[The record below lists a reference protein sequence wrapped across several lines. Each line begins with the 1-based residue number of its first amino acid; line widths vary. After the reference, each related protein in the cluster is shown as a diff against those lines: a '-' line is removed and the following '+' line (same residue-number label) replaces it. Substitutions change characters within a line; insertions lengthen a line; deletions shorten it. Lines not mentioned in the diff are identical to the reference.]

1 MKYFISSL
9 LFLTILSFLLIAA
22 TTHRNQK
29 PEFGL
34 PNDESSSIRVM
45 TFNLRLDTPSD
56 SSNAWPHRK
65 EMVAQTMRFHK
76 ADFVGIQ
83 EGLPHQLDQL
93 DEMLPYFD
101 RIGVGRNTPDDPG
114 EYSAIYYKKD
124 KFELIDDDTFWLSQ
138 TPDEVASVGWDAA
151 LPRIVTWGK
160 FRDTRSGKTF
170 FVFNTHFD
178 HIGEKARAE
187 SASLIL
193 DKIEEIAGEEPVVVT
208 GDFNTTEN
216 DSPYKILTGTMGNHS
231 NVLED
236 GFYESEYGHHGPTS
250 TWNGF
255 EEILPNRRI
264 DFIFT
269 NEGFD
274 VIQHATI
281 ADQKDGRFPS
291 DHLPVVADVEFAEE

>member
-1 MKYFISSL
+1 MKSVGYSL
-9 LFLTILSFLLIAA
+9 IFLIVVSFFLTAASTKMNKKGGAGLTLSDL
-22 TTHRNQK
+22 N
-29 PEFGL
+29 
-34 PNDESSSIRVM
+34 SIRVM
-45 TFNLRLDTPSD
+45 TFNLRLDTPTD

-65 EMVAQTMRFHK
+65 EMVAKTMRYHK

-83 EGLPHQLDQL
+83 EGLPHQLEQL

-101 RIGVGRNTPDDPG
+101 RIGVGRNTSDDPG

-124 KFELIDDDTFWLSQ
+124 RFELIDDDTFWLSE

-151 LPRIVTWGK
+151 LPRIVTWGE
-160 FRDTRSGKTF
+160 FRDTRSGETF

-193 DKIEEIAGEEPVVVT
+193 EKINEIAGDAPAVVT

-216 DSPYKILTGTMGNHS
+216 DAPYKILTGETGDQENGLM
-231 NVLED
+231 D
-236 GFYESEYGHHGPTS
+236 GFYEAEYGHHGPTS

-255 EEILPNRRI
+255 EEILPDRRI
-264 DFIFT
+264 DFVFA
-269 NEGFD
+269 NDGFD
-274 VIQHATI
+274 VIQHAI
-281 ADQKDGRFPS
+281 LADQYDGRFPS
-291 DHLPVVADVEFAEE
+291 DHLPVVADLEFAEE

>member
-1 MKYFISSL
+1 MKPM
-9 LFLTILSFLLIAA
+9 LSFLMIFLLNFTVVITSDNSFIDNESEVFQNA
-22 TTHRNQK
+22 TN
-29 PEFGL
+29 
-34 PNDESSSIRVM
+34 SIRIM

-56 SSNAWPHRK
+56 GSNAWPHRK
-65 EMVAQTMRFHK
+65 EMVARTMRFHS

-83 EGLPHQLDQL
+83 EGLPHQLGQL

-101 RIGVGRNTPDDPG
+101 RIGVGRNTEDDPG

-124 KFELIDDDTFWLSQ
+124 RFELIENNTFWLSE
-138 TPDEVASVGWDAA
+138 TPDEIASVGWDAA

-160 FRDTRSGKTF
+160 FRDFNSGEIF

-178 HIGEKARAE
+178 HIGETARAE

-193 DKIEEIAGEEPVVVT
+193 EKIDELAGNSPVVVT
-208 GDFNTTEN
+208 GDFNTTEE
-216 DSPYKILTGTMGNHS
+216 DPPYKVLTGEIGEHE

-236 GFYESEYGHHGPTS
+236 GFYSAEFGHHGPTS

-255 EEILPNRRI
+255 EEIIPGRRI

-269 NEGFD
+269 NSGFD
-274 VIQHATI
+274 VIQHAI
-281 ADQKDGRFPS
+281 LADQYDGGRFPS
-291 DHLPVVADVEFAEE
+291 DHLPVVADIEFVRQ

>member
-1 MKYFISSL
+1 MKPIISVIIVFLFSFISMITEKNSSKDFQSEVL
-9 LFLTILSFLLIAA
+9 
-22 TTHRNQK
+22 QD
-29 PEFGL
+29 L
-34 PNDESSSIRVM
+34 PNSIRVM

-83 EGLPHQLDQL
+83 EGLPHQLAQL
-93 DEMLPYFD
+93 NEMLPYFG

-114 EYSAIYYKKD
+114 EYSAIYYKKER
-124 KFELIDDDTFWLSQ
+124 FRLIDQATFWLSE
-138 TPDEVASVGWDAA
+138 TPEKVASVGWDAA

-160 FRDTRSGKTF
+160 FKDARSGETF

-178 HIGEKARAE
+178 HRGEKARIE

-193 DKIEEIAGEEPVVVT
+193 DKIEEIAGEAPVVVT
-208 GDFNTTEN
+208 GDFNTTE
-216 DSPYKILTGTMGNHS
+216 DDLPYKVLTGATGEHDQT
-231 NVLED
+231 LED
-236 GFYESEYGHHGPTS
+236 GFYEAEYGHHGPTS

-255 EEILPNRRI
+255 EEILPGRRI

-269 NEGFD
+269 NFGFN

-281 ADQKDGRFPS
+281 ADQQDGRFPS
-291 DHLPVVADVEFAEE
+291 DHLPVVADIEFTNQ